1 MTQTKSWTVG
11 IGIAVGLA
19 VVVWLN
25 WPRPAFAFDVLSSV
39 DIAGLTGK
47 VEDNYRLRVHLTG
60 VRFTTTLKP
69 WTELKEPARSL
80 WAVLSFEDVAAN
92 GGKVS
97 NYRFQL
103 SQDQTLPTL
112 EDVAEGY
119 RNLGAKRMAA
129 WIGEAIGHKD
139 AAHDVVPAALLA
151 EGHAAWLA
159 CARQQSEDI
168 SRRLP

>member
-1 MTQTKSWTVG
+1 MSRTKSWTVG
-11 IGIAVGLA
+11 VFLVVGLA
-19 VVVWLN
+19 VAVWLN
-25 WPRPAFAFDVLSSV
+25 WPKTAFTFNTLSSA
-39 DIAGLTGK
+39 DIAALTGK
-47 VEDNYRLRVHLTG
+47 AEDNYRLRVHLTG
-60 VRFTTTLKP
+60 VRFTTVLKP

-80 WAVLSFEDVAAN
+80 WEVLSFEDVVAN

-112 EDVAEGY
+112 ADVAEGY

-129 WIGEAIGHKD
+129 WMTEAASRAD
-139 AAHDVVPAALLA
+139 AAHEVVPAALLA

-159 CARQQSEDI
+159 SARQQSDEI
-168 SRRLP
+168 SQMLP